1 METLQERIWQA
12 LEGAGM
18 MIIKNVK
25 VYTEEKTFQ
34 EGKIAVREGVF
45 VPEEEM
51 EGTGKDFIDGEGCY
65 AIPGL
70 IDIHFHG
77 CKGHDICDGTKEAIS
92 EIAKYEA
99 SVGVTGIC
107 PATMTLPV
115 EELKQILSLP
125 ARP

>member
-1 METLQERIWQA
+1 
-12 LEGAGM
+12 

-25 VYTEEKTFQ
+25 VYTEEKVFQ
-34 EGKIAVREGVF
+34 DGEIWIKDGRF
-45 VPEEEM
+45 VEQAENKQSANEEV
-51 EGTGKDFIDGEGCY
+51 IDGQGCY

-77 CKGHDICDGTKEAIS
+77 CKGFDICDGTRES
-92 EIAKYEA
+92 LVEIAKYEA

-115 EELKQILSLP
+115 EELTHILSV
-125 ARP
+125 AAAYKNTAED